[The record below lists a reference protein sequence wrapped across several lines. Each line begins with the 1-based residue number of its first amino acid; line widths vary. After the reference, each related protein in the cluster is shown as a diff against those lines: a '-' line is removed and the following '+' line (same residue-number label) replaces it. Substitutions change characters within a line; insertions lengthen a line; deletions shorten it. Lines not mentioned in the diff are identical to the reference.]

1 MTLFSIL
8 FRVDTKVVLYLL
20 HSTDSEVRFDI
31 IFVIKYLIHCLLVK
45 STGVTFCWI
54 SSTCGLTFIECA
66 DRTAE

>member
-1 MTLFSIL
+1 MTLFNIL
-8 FRVDTKVVLYLL
+8 FCVDTKVMLYLL

-54 SSTCGLTFIECA
+54 PSTFNEWA
-66 DRTAE
+66 DRTEK